1 MTSRV
6 TVQQVMGRTSA
17 YINLTSSEKL
27 TPLNYHVWAT
37 KILLGLRAMN
47 NGVHLYVEAGTVNP
61 AANESLEDLTASLDT
76 VVHDVILNNI
86 SPELIEHVN
95 DVAIRGRDL
104 WLYLHQEYS
113 QLQPADVISLM
124 KSLYAGNID
133 VGPKFVS
140 SVRSYVATWRSIYQS
155 LSPDSVVAFNALASM
170 GPNCERFI
178 QYALEHRFDSN
189 NNTDN
194 LDINNFIRNTDKWA
208 KLLKITGPPATLSTE
223 AFVASSKKYNNKS
236 KGDGIKCFRCKR
248 RGHTSNNCHVS
259 WEEVQ
264 AARQDN
270 KDDKESKE
278 AKTSRG
284 WFAET
289 IDEFSE
295 IVDDDPFVSSAFV
308 SETSIVSEKFGNSCS
323 ESFDDL
329 ESELFDSS
337 EPCVGDEDC
346 FVGQV
351 SEYCSNSGL
360 DIDSVGKPFVGS
372 TDDSCFIS
380 EPYVGSTVVC
390 LESEPCVSSAPICFD
405 SESLVDSD
413 IVPFDS
419 EPLVGSSFIFCSD
432 SKPLVGSDDDI
443 ALPSFDFLVDSI
455 TEPSPPIVKPIV
467 TPKSRFSPL
476 FYLSFVTIML
486 FSLILIVVW
495 HPSSILNLSHSVHH
509 VFVAES
515 TTSAEANLVVG
526 SDSFDFI
533 HDTGATSHI
542 CNNISYF
549 SSLRPTSAT
558 IRGLGSATAEGVGD
572 IVVDLLGKDDQPCD
586 RVVLR
591 DVLYVPK
598 IPRNLFAARRATAGG
613 CRFIQ
618 DLNHISAVENGKTRV
633 HAIAMGDLYFCRFR
647 VVLPSKPVHEVFAV
661 ESSANLW
668 HKRLGHASVDVL
680 KKLSKSLSVKPT
692 HFEVVDS
699 HKCDACLGG
708 KATALPFNGTTEKA
722 SRPLELFVSD
732 LSGPHVATPVGH
744 RYVLT
749 IMDYY
754 SRYSYV
760 ELLVRK
766 SDASLAI
773 RNFIAR
779 CESYFSGD
787 SAGDRV
793 AYFHSDNGG
802 EYISKDLEQFFVSK
816 GIKHTYTV
824 PHTPQQNGVAERLNR
839 TLFEKAKSMLLYAHA
854 PEYLWGEAVKSAN
867 YIRNRLPSR
876 TTGGVAPLQLWTGK
890 PPSYHHMKVFG
901 CQATVV
907 LPGAKRES
915 KLSSNTEAGVFV
927 GYSLDRT
934 AYRVLLD
941 SSIVEARSVYFDE
954 SKFPFMKSDKD
965 LSINATGVGF
975 SVGSGSGSMS
985 GPCFDSKGTGLGS
998 NVRVNSIASS
1008 DSSSGSSFGSHRS
1021 LPASSS
1027 GSGSGSGS
1035 GSICALPSPSPS
1047 SSPSHSPSLS
1057 SSSSS
1062 IIVHKPRS
1070 VRRILS
1076 TPSAPLESPTLPTLP
1091 SIPSVPSLPSSPI
1104 LPPSDHEVSI
1114 SPDSSPI
1121 VSSSEYIPSQLD
1133 LSEAGP
1139 SINESNISG
1148 DSGIS
1153 QRGGDIG
1160 FQPSIIASSPTPPPS
1175 VELEVVPLSQESP
1188 SPDLVNS
1195 LDQAGVS
1202 VVTKDDTQAV
1212 LPKSR
1217 SRVVAVRLPS
1227 ITPAKRPSSDDIVS
1241 PPSKHL
1247 CENSLK
1253 QSPVSAT
1260 PAKRPAEEECISYRR
1275 LKSLRFDEE
1284 AEFWLEACVIEMSSL
1299 KRNGTWELVDLP
1311 PGRKAINSKWVF
1323 KVKRKAD
1330 GSIERYKA
1338 RLVCIGFS
1346 QVEGIDYTETF
1357 APVVRYE
1364 TVRIVLA
1371 IAAQFGF
1378 QVHHMDVET
1387 AFLNGDLKEDIYM
1400 RQPKGF
1406 VVKGQESKVCHL
1418 KKSLYGLKQAPLCW
1432 NEKIHGALV
1441 KLGFIRNESDYGV
1454 YTKGS
1459 GSTMVIIALYVDDLL
1474 ISGNSSEVI
1483 AKTKSSLS
1491 SMFKMKDLGPVEQFL
1506 GMRVKQSPYH
1516 ITVDVSRYIFDV
1528 LEEFGMQNCSSVKTP
1543 LPTRDLSDFS
1553 ESDSA
1558 TDASMYRSIIGKLIY
1573 AANCARPDLAVAVSF
1588 LCRYMQSPKS
1598 IHMEAAKHTLR
1609 YLKGTAELGL
1619 EYRAQKVYKLVG
1631 YSDADYAQDKQDRKS
1646 FTGPASSS
1654 VESEYMSLS
1663 DASKE
1668 CFWIN
1673 QLLSLCKIPIPLPVT
1688 MFEDNQGCIA
1698 LAQNPVFHRRTK
1710 HIDVRYHVV
1719 RHYIRS
1725 GVIHLEYLDTQVML
1739 ADMFTKNLGR
1749 VKFETLRGLLG
1760 MKAVGDSATRGG
1772 VEHAMLSQTSA
1783 VDNAP
1788 ALGLSPYVTVVTLLN
1803 FSTLT
1808 SSEKLTPLNYH
1819 VWATKILLGL
1829 RAMNNGVHLYVEAG
1843 TVNPAANESLED
1855 LTASLDTVVHDVI
1868 LNNISPE
1875 LIEHVN
1881 DVAIRGR
1888 DLWLYLHQEYSQ
1900 LQPADVISLMKSL
1913 YAGNIDVGPKFVSSV
1928 RSYVATWR
1936 SIYQSLSP
1944 DSVVAF
1950 NALASMGP
1958 NCERFIQYA
1967 LEHRFDSNNNTDN
1980 LDINNF
1986 IRNTDKWAKL
1996 LKITGPPA
2004 TLSIEAFVASSKK
2017 YNNKSKGDGIKCFR
2031 CKRRGHT
2038 SNNCH
2043 VSWEEVQAARQDN
2056 KDDKESKEAKTS
2068 RGCSAFVSETSVVSE
2083 KFGNSCS
2090 ESFDDLES
2098 ELFDSSEPC
2107 VGDEDCFVGQVS
2119 EYCSNSGLDI
2129 DSVGK
2134 PFVGSTDD
2142 SCFNSEPYVGST
2154 VVCLESEP
2162 CVSSA
2167 PICFDSESL
2176 VDSDVVPFDS
2186 EPLVGSSFIFCSDS
2200 KPLVDSDDDIALP
2213 SFDFLVDSI
2222 TEPSPP
2228 IVKPIVTPKSRFSPF
2243 FYLSFVTIMLFSLI
2257 LIVVWHPSSISDLSH
2272 SVHHVFVAESTTS
2285 AEANLVVGSDSFDF
2299 IHDTGAC

>member
-1 MTSRV
+1 
-6 TVQQVMGRTSA
+6 
-17 YINLTSSEKL
+17 
-27 TPLNYHVWAT
+27 
-37 KILLGLRAMN
+37 
-47 NGVHLYVEAGTVNP
+47 
-61 AANESLEDLTASLDT
+61 
-76 VVHDVILNNI
+76 
-86 SPELIEHVN
+86 
-95 DVAIRGRDL
+95 
-104 WLYLHQEYS
+104 
-113 QLQPADVISLM
+113 
-124 KSLYAGNID
+124 
-133 VGPKFVS
+133 
-140 SVRSYVATWRSIYQS
+140 
-155 LSPDSVVAFNALASM
+155 
-170 GPNCERFI
+170 
-178 QYALEHRFDSN
+178 
-189 NNTDN
+189 
-194 LDINNFIRNTDKWA
+194 
-208 KLLKITGPPATLSTE
+208 
-223 AFVASSKKYNNKS
+223 
-236 KGDGIKCFRCKR
+236 
-248 RGHTSNNCHVS
+248 
-259 WEEVQ
+259 
-264 AARQDN
+264 
-270 KDDKESKE
+270 
-278 AKTSRG
+278 
-284 WFAET
+284 
-289 IDEFSE
+289 
-295 IVDDDPFVSSAFV
+295 
-308 SETSIVSEKFGNSCS
+308 
-323 ESFDDL
+323 
-329 ESELFDSS
+329 
-337 EPCVGDEDC
+337 
-346 FVGQV
+346 
-351 SEYCSNSGL
+351 
-360 DIDSVGKPFVGS
+360 
-372 TDDSCFIS
+372 
-380 EPYVGSTVVC
+380 
-390 LESEPCVSSAPICFD
+390 
-405 SESLVDSD
+405 
-413 IVPFDS
+413 
-419 EPLVGSSFIFCSD
+419 
-432 SKPLVGSDDDI
+432 
-443 ALPSFDFLVDSI
+443 
-455 TEPSPPIVKPIV
+455 
-467 TPKSRFSPL
+467 
-476 FYLSFVTIML
+476 
-486 FSLILIVVW
+486 
-495 HPSSILNLSHSVHH
+495 
-509 VFVAES
+509 
-515 TTSAEANLVVG
+515 
-526 SDSFDFI
+526 
-533 HDTGATSHI
+533 
-542 CNNISYF
+542 
-549 SSLRPTSAT
+549 
-558 IRGLGSATAEGVGD
+558 
-572 IVVDLLGKDDQPCD
+572 
-586 RVVLR
+586 
-591 DVLYVPK
+591 
-598 IPRNLFAARRATAGG
+598 
-613 CRFIQ
+613 
-618 DLNHISAVENGKTRV
+618 
-633 HAIAMGDLYFCRFR
+633 
-647 VVLPSKPVHEVFAV
+647 
-661 ESSANLW
+661 
-668 HKRLGHASVDVL
+668 
-680 KKLSKSLSVKPT
+680 
-692 HFEVVDS
+692 
-699 HKCDACLGG
+699 
-708 KATALPFNGTTEKA
+708 
-722 SRPLELFVSD
+722 
-732 LSGPHVATPVGH
+732 
-744 RYVLT
+744 
-749 IMDYY
+749 MDYY

-787 SAGDRV
+787 SAGDRVV

-965 LSINATGVGF
+965 LSINGTGVGF
-975 SVGSGSGSMS
+975 SVGSSIGSGSGSMS

-1027 GSGSGSGS
+1027 GSGS
-1035 GSICALPSPSPS
+1035 ICALPSPSPS
-1047 SSPSHSPSLS
+1047 SSPSHSPSPPP

-1104 LPPSDHEVSI
+1104 LPPSDHDVSI

-1133 LSEAGP
+1133 LSEAG
-1139 SINESNISG
+1139 INESDISG

-1188 SPDLVNS
+1188 SSDLVNS

-1275 LKSLRFDEE
+1275 LKSLRFEYDDVALLVFTDPSSFEEAMSSEE

-1516 ITVDVSRYIFDV
+1516 ITVDVSRYIFDM

-1588 LCRYMQSPKS
+1588 LCRYMQNPKS

-1646 FTGPASSS
+1646 FTGYVFILSGGPITWACRKQVSPASSS

-1783 VDNAP
+1783 VDNAREF
-1788 ALGLSPYVTVVTLLN
+1788 GWETMV
-1803 FSTLT
+1803 
-1808 SSEKLTPLNYH
+1808 
-1819 VWATKILLGL
+1819 
-1829 RAMNNGVHLYVEAG
+1829 
-1843 TVNPAANESLED
+1843 
-1855 LTASLDTVVHDVI
+1855 
-1868 LNNISPE
+1868 
-1875 LIEHVN
+1875 
-1881 DVAIRGR
+1881 
-1888 DLWLYLHQEYSQ
+1888 
-1900 LQPADVISLMKSL
+1900 
-1913 YAGNIDVGPKFVSSV
+1913 
-1928 RSYVATWR
+1928 
-1936 SIYQSLSP
+1936 
-1944 DSVVAF
+1944 
-1950 NALASMGP
+1950 
-1958 NCERFIQYA
+1958 
-1967 LEHRFDSNNNTDN
+1967 DN
-1980 LDINNF
+1980 L
-1986 IRNTDKWAKL
+1986 
-1996 LKITGPPA
+1996 
-2004 TLSIEAFVASSKK
+2004 
-2017 YNNKSKGDGIKCFR
+2017 C
-2031 CKRRGHT
+2031 
-2038 SNNCH
+2038 
-2043 VSWEEVQAARQDN
+2043 
-2056 KDDKESKEAKTS
+2056 
-2068 RGCSAFVSETSVVSE
+2068 
-2083 KFGNSCS
+2083 
-2090 ESFDDLES
+2090 
-2098 ELFDSSEPC
+2098 LF
-2107 VGDEDCFVGQVS
+2107 
-2119 EYCSNSGLDI
+2119 
-2129 DSVGK
+2129 
-2134 PFVGSTDD
+2134 
-2142 SCFNSEPYVGST
+2142 
-2154 VVCLESEP
+2154 
-2162 CVSSA
+2162 
-2167 PICFDSESL
+2167 
-2176 VDSDVVPFDS
+2176 
-2186 EPLVGSSFIFCSDS
+2186 
-2200 KPLVDSDDDIALP
+2200 
-2213 SFDFLVDSI
+2213 
-2222 TEPSPP
+2222 
-2228 IVKPIVTPKSRFSPF
+2228 
-2243 FYLSFVTIMLFSLI
+2243 
-2257 LIVVWHPSSISDLSH
+2257 
-2272 SVHHVFVAESTTS
+2272 
-2285 AEANLVVGSDSFDF
+2285 
-2299 IHDTGAC
+2299 

>member
-1 MTSRV
+1 
-6 TVQQVMGRTSA
+6 
-17 YINLTSSEKL
+17 
-27 TPLNYHVWAT
+27 
-37 KILLGLRAMN
+37 
-47 NGVHLYVEAGTVNP
+47 
-61 AANESLEDLTASLDT
+61 
-76 VVHDVILNNI
+76 
-86 SPELIEHVN
+86 
-95 DVAIRGRDL
+95 
-104 WLYLHQEYS
+104 
-113 QLQPADVISLM
+113 
-124 KSLYAGNID
+124 
-133 VGPKFVS
+133 
-140 SVRSYVATWRSIYQS
+140 
-155 LSPDSVVAFNALASM
+155 
-170 GPNCERFI
+170 
-178 QYALEHRFDSN
+178 
-189 NNTDN
+189 
-194 LDINNFIRNTDKWA
+194 
-208 KLLKITGPPATLSTE
+208 
-223 AFVASSKKYNNKS
+223 
-236 KGDGIKCFRCKR
+236 
-248 RGHTSNNCHVS
+248 
-259 WEEVQ
+259 
-264 AARQDN
+264 
-270 KDDKESKE
+270 
-278 AKTSRG
+278 
-284 WFAET
+284 
-289 IDEFSE
+289 
-295 IVDDDPFVSSAFV
+295 
-308 SETSIVSEKFGNSCS
+308 
-323 ESFDDL
+323 
-329 ESELFDSS
+329 
-337 EPCVGDEDC
+337 
-346 FVGQV
+346 
-351 SEYCSNSGL
+351 
-360 DIDSVGKPFVGS
+360 
-372 TDDSCFIS
+372 
-380 EPYVGSTVVC
+380 
-390 LESEPCVSSAPICFD
+390 
-405 SESLVDSD
+405 
-413 IVPFDS
+413 
-419 EPLVGSSFIFCSD
+419 
-432 SKPLVGSDDDI
+432 
-443 ALPSFDFLVDSI
+443 
-455 TEPSPPIVKPIV
+455 
-467 TPKSRFSPL
+467 
-476 FYLSFVTIML
+476 ML

-495 HPSSILNLSHSVHH
+495 HPSSILDLSHSVHH

-618 DLNHISAVENGKTRV
+618 DLNHISAVENGKTR
-633 HAIAMGDLYFCRFR
+633 
-647 VVLPSKPVHEVFAV
+647 PVHEVFAV

-965 LSINATGVGF
+965 LSINGTGVGF

-985 GPCFDSKGTGLGS
+985 GPCFDSKGTVLGLIDLYQHPHL
-998 NVRVNSIASS
+998 VLVLVL
-1008 DSSSGSSFGSHRS
+1008 FV
-1021 LPASSS
+1021 L
-1027 GSGSGSGS
+1027 
-1035 GSICALPSPSPS
+1035 LPSPSPS
-1047 SSPSHSPSLS
+1047 SSPSHSPSPPP

-1062 IIVHKPRS
+1062 IIVNMPRS

-1091 SIPSVPSLPSSPI
+1091 SIASVPSLPSSPI
-1104 LPPSDHEVSI
+1104 LPPSDHDVSI

-1139 SINESNISG
+1139 SINESDISG

-1160 FQPSIIASSPTPPPS
+1160 FQPSIIAS
-1175 VELEVVPLSQESP
+1175 QESP
-1188 SPDLVNS
+1188 SSDLVNS

-1260 PAKRPAEEECISYRR
+1260 PAKRPAEEECISYRHP
-1275 LKSLRFDEE
+1275 SSFEEAMSSEE

-1646 FTGPASSS
+1646 FTGYVFILSGGPITWACRKQVSPASSS

-1673 QLLSLCKIPIPLPVT
+1673 QLLSLCKIPVPLPVT

-1783 VDNAP
+1783 VDNARVWV
-1788 ALGLSPYVTVVTLLN
+1788 G
-1803 FSTLT
+1803 
-1808 SSEKLTPLNYH
+1808 NY
-1819 VWATKILLGL
+1819 G
-1829 RAMNNGVHLYVEAG
+1829 
-1843 TVNPAANESLED
+1843 
-1855 LTASLDTVVHDVI
+1855 
-1868 LNNISPE
+1868 
-1875 LIEHVN
+1875 
-1881 DVAIRGR
+1881 
-1888 DLWLYLHQEYSQ
+1888 
-1900 LQPADVISLMKSL
+1900 
-1913 YAGNIDVGPKFVSSV
+1913 
-1928 RSYVATWR
+1928 
-1936 SIYQSLSP
+1936 
-1944 DSVVAF
+1944 
-1950 NALASMGP
+1950 
-1958 NCERFIQYA
+1958 
-1967 LEHRFDSNNNTDN
+1967 
-1980 LDINNF
+1980 
-1986 IRNTDKWAKL
+1986 
-1996 LKITGPPA
+1996 
-2004 TLSIEAFVASSKK
+2004 
-2017 YNNKSKGDGIKCFR
+2017 
-2031 CKRRGHT
+2031 
-2038 SNNCH
+2038 
-2043 VSWEEVQAARQDN
+2043 
-2056 KDDKESKEAKTS
+2056 
-2068 RGCSAFVSETSVVSE
+2068 
-2083 KFGNSCS
+2083 
-2090 ESFDDLES
+2090 
-2098 ELFDSSEPC
+2098 
-2107 VGDEDCFVGQVS
+2107 
-2119 EYCSNSGLDI
+2119 
-2129 DSVGK
+2129 
-2134 PFVGSTDD
+2134 
-2142 SCFNSEPYVGST
+2142 
-2154 VVCLESEP
+2154 
-2162 CVSSA
+2162 
-2167 PICFDSESL
+2167 
-2176 VDSDVVPFDS
+2176 
-2186 EPLVGSSFIFCSDS
+2186 
-2200 KPLVDSDDDIALP
+2200 
-2213 SFDFLVDSI
+2213 
-2222 TEPSPP
+2222 
-2228 IVKPIVTPKSRFSPF
+2228 
-2243 FYLSFVTIMLFSLI
+2243 
-2257 LIVVWHPSSISDLSH
+2257 
-2272 SVHHVFVAESTTS
+2272 
-2285 AEANLVVGSDSFDF
+2285 
-2299 IHDTGAC
+2299 

>member
-208 KLLKITGPPATLSTE
+208 KLLKITGPLLL
-223 AFVASSKKYNNKS
+223 
-236 KGDGIKCFRCKR
+236 FRLKR
-248 RGHTSNNCHVS
+248 SRGHTSNNCHVS

-308 SETSIVSEKFGNSCS
+308 SETSVVSEKFGNSCS

-360 DIDSVGKPFVGS
+360 DIDSVGS
-372 TDDSCFIS
+372 TDDSCFNS

-413 IVPFDS
+413 VVSFDS
-419 EPLVGSSFIFCSD
+419 EPLV
-432 SKPLVGSDDDI
+432 
-443 ALPSFDFLVDSI
+443 
-455 TEPSPPIVKPIV
+455 
-467 TPKSRFSPL
+467 
-476 FYLSFVTIML
+476 
-486 FSLILIVVW
+486 
-495 HPSSILNLSHSVHH
+495 VHH

-1008 DSSSGSSFGSHRS
+1008 DLSSGSSFGSHRS
-1021 LPASSS
+1021 LPASS
-1027 GSGSGSGS
+1027 SGSGS

-1047 SSPSHSPSLS
+1047 SSPSHSPSPPPS

-1076 TPSAPLESPTLPTLP
+1076 TPSAPLESPTLP
-1091 SIPSVPSLPSSPI
+1091 SIASVPSLPSSPI
-1104 LPPSDHEVSI
+1104 LPPSDHDVSI

-1121 VSSSEYIPSQLD
+1121 ISSSEYIPSQLD
-1133 LSEAGP
+1133 LSETGP
-1139 SINESNISG
+1139 SINESDISG

-1188 SPDLVNS
+1188 SSDLVNS

-1275 LKSLRFDEE
+1275 LKSLRFEYDDVALLVFTDPSSFEEAMSSEE

-1387 AFLNGDLKEDIYM
+1387 AFLNG
-1400 RQPKGF
+1400 
-1406 VVKGQESKVCHL
+1406 QESKVCHL

-1516 ITVDVSRYIFDV
+1516 IT
-1528 LEEFGMQNCSSVKTP
+1528 NCSSVKTP

-1588 LCRYMQSPKS
+1588 LCRYMQNPKS

-1646 FTGPASSS
+1646 FTGYVFILSGGPITWACRKQVSPASSS

-1783 VDNAP
+1783 VDNAREF
-1788 ALGLSPYVTVVTLLN
+1788 GWETMV
-1803 FSTLT
+1803 
-1808 SSEKLTPLNYH
+1808 
-1819 VWATKILLGL
+1819 
-1829 RAMNNGVHLYVEAG
+1829 
-1843 TVNPAANESLED
+1843 
-1855 LTASLDTVVHDVI
+1855 
-1868 LNNISPE
+1868 
-1875 LIEHVN
+1875 
-1881 DVAIRGR
+1881 
-1888 DLWLYLHQEYSQ
+1888 
-1900 LQPADVISLMKSL
+1900 
-1913 YAGNIDVGPKFVSSV
+1913 
-1928 RSYVATWR
+1928 
-1936 SIYQSLSP
+1936 
-1944 DSVVAF
+1944 
-1950 NALASMGP
+1950 
-1958 NCERFIQYA
+1958 
-1967 LEHRFDSNNNTDN
+1967 DN
-1980 LDINNF
+1980 L
-1986 IRNTDKWAKL
+1986 
-1996 LKITGPPA
+1996 
-2004 TLSIEAFVASSKK
+2004 
-2017 YNNKSKGDGIKCFR
+2017 C
-2031 CKRRGHT
+2031 
-2038 SNNCH
+2038 
-2043 VSWEEVQAARQDN
+2043 
-2056 KDDKESKEAKTS
+2056 
-2068 RGCSAFVSETSVVSE
+2068 
-2083 KFGNSCS
+2083 
-2090 ESFDDLES
+2090 
-2098 ELFDSSEPC
+2098 LF
-2107 VGDEDCFVGQVS
+2107 
-2119 EYCSNSGLDI
+2119 
-2129 DSVGK
+2129 
-2134 PFVGSTDD
+2134 
-2142 SCFNSEPYVGST
+2142 
-2154 VVCLESEP
+2154 
-2162 CVSSA
+2162 
-2167 PICFDSESL
+2167 
-2176 VDSDVVPFDS
+2176 
-2186 EPLVGSSFIFCSDS
+2186 
-2200 KPLVDSDDDIALP
+2200 
-2213 SFDFLVDSI
+2213 
-2222 TEPSPP
+2222 
-2228 IVKPIVTPKSRFSPF
+2228 
-2243 FYLSFVTIMLFSLI
+2243 
-2257 LIVVWHPSSISDLSH
+2257 
-2272 SVHHVFVAESTTS
+2272 
-2285 AEANLVVGSDSFDF
+2285 
-2299 IHDTGAC
+2299 

>member
-189 NNTDN
+189 NADN

-208 KLLKITGPPATLSTE
+208 KLLKITGPQLL
-223 AFVASSKKYNNKS
+223 
-236 KGDGIKCFRCKR
+236 FRLKR
-248 RGHTSNNCHVS
+248 SRGHTSNNCHVS

-308 SETSIVSEKFGNSCS
+308 SETSVVSEKFGNSCS

-351 SEYCSNSGL
+351 SEHCSNSEL

-419 EPLVGSSFIFCSD
+419 EPLVGSSFISCSD

-443 ALPSFDFLVDSI
+443 VLPSFDFLVDSI
-455 TEPSPPIVKPIV
+455 TEPSPPNVKPIV
-467 TPKSRFSPL
+467 TPKSRFSIL
-476 FYLSFVTIML
+476 L
-486 FSLILIVVW
+486 LIFCY
-495 HPSSILNLSHSVHH
+495 HH
-509 VFVAES
+509 VVFLDFNCRLAS
-515 TTSAEANLVVG
+515 FFNLG
-526 SDSFDFI
+526 FN
-533 HDTGATSHI
+533 HI

-558 IRGLGSATAEGVGD
+558 IRGLGSATAEGGGD

-708 KATALPFNGTTEKA
+708 KATALPFN
-722 SRPLELFVSD
+722 
-732 LSGPHVATPVGH
+732 
-744 RYVLT
+744 
-749 IMDYY
+749 
-754 SRYSYV
+754 
-760 ELLVRK
+760 
-766 SDASLAI
+766 
-773 RNFIAR
+773 
-779 CESYFSGD
+779 
-787 SAGDRV
+787 
-793 AYFHSDNGG
+793 
-802 EYISKDLEQFFVSK
+802 
-816 GIKHTYTV
+816 
-824 PHTPQQNGVAERLNR
+824 
-839 TLFEKAKSMLLYAHA
+839 AKSMLLYAHA

-965 LSINATGVGF
+965 LSINGTGVGF

-1027 GSGSGSGS
+1027 GSGSGS
-1035 GSICALPSPSPS
+1035 ICALPSPSPS
-1047 SSPSHSPSLS
+1047 SSPSHSPSPPPP
-1057 SSSSS
+1057 SSSS

-1104 LPPSDHEVSI
+1104 LPPSDHDVSI

-1160 FQPSIIASSPTPPPS
+1160 FQPSIIASSPTPPS

-1188 SPDLVNS
+1188 SSDLVNS

-1275 LKSLRFDEE
+1275 LKSLRFEYDDVALLVFTDPSSFEEAMSSEE

-1516 ITVDVSRYIFDV
+1516 IT
-1528 LEEFGMQNCSSVKTP
+1528 NCSSVKTP

-1588 LCRYMQSPKS
+1588 LCRYMQNPKS

-1673 QLLSLCKIPIPLPVT
+1673 QLLSLCKIPVPLPVT

-1783 VDNAP
+1783 VDNAREF
-1788 ALGLSPYVTVVTLLN
+1788 GWETMV
-1803 FSTLT
+1803 
-1808 SSEKLTPLNYH
+1808 
-1819 VWATKILLGL
+1819 
-1829 RAMNNGVHLYVEAG
+1829 
-1843 TVNPAANESLED
+1843 
-1855 LTASLDTVVHDVI
+1855 
-1868 LNNISPE
+1868 
-1875 LIEHVN
+1875 
-1881 DVAIRGR
+1881 
-1888 DLWLYLHQEYSQ
+1888 
-1900 LQPADVISLMKSL
+1900 
-1913 YAGNIDVGPKFVSSV
+1913 
-1928 RSYVATWR
+1928 
-1936 SIYQSLSP
+1936 
-1944 DSVVAF
+1944 
-1950 NALASMGP
+1950 
-1958 NCERFIQYA
+1958 
-1967 LEHRFDSNNNTDN
+1967 DN
-1980 LDINNF
+1980 L
-1986 IRNTDKWAKL
+1986 
-1996 LKITGPPA
+1996 
-2004 TLSIEAFVASSKK
+2004 
-2017 YNNKSKGDGIKCFR
+2017 C
-2031 CKRRGHT
+2031 
-2038 SNNCH
+2038 
-2043 VSWEEVQAARQDN
+2043 
-2056 KDDKESKEAKTS
+2056 
-2068 RGCSAFVSETSVVSE
+2068 
-2083 KFGNSCS
+2083 
-2090 ESFDDLES
+2090 
-2098 ELFDSSEPC
+2098 LF
-2107 VGDEDCFVGQVS
+2107 
-2119 EYCSNSGLDI
+2119 
-2129 DSVGK
+2129 
-2134 PFVGSTDD
+2134 
-2142 SCFNSEPYVGST
+2142 
-2154 VVCLESEP
+2154 
-2162 CVSSA
+2162 
-2167 PICFDSESL
+2167 
-2176 VDSDVVPFDS
+2176 
-2186 EPLVGSSFIFCSDS
+2186 
-2200 KPLVDSDDDIALP
+2200 
-2213 SFDFLVDSI
+2213 
-2222 TEPSPP
+2222 
-2228 IVKPIVTPKSRFSPF
+2228 
-2243 FYLSFVTIMLFSLI
+2243 
-2257 LIVVWHPSSISDLSH
+2257 
-2272 SVHHVFVAESTTS
+2272 
-2285 AEANLVVGSDSFDF
+2285 
-2299 IHDTGAC
+2299 

>member
-86 SPELIEHVN
+86 SPESIVN
-95 DVAIRGRDL
+95 FNPPM
-104 WLYLHQEYS
+104 S
-113 QLQPADVISLM
+113 SLM

-308 SETSIVSEKFGNSCS
+308 SETSVVSEKFGNSCS

-360 DIDSVGKPFVGS
+360 DIDSVGS
-372 TDDSCFIS
+372 TDDSCFNS

-419 EPLVGSSFIFCSD
+419 EPLVGSSFISCSD

-443 ALPSFDFLVDSI
+443 VLPSFDFLVDSI
-455 TEPSPPIVKPIV
+455 TEPSPPNVKPIV
-467 TPKSRFSPL
+467 TPKSVFLHS
-476 FYLSFVTIML
+476 FTYLFVTIML

-495 HPSSILNLSHSVHH
+495 HPSSILDLSHSVHH

-533 HDTGATSHI
+533 HDTGAT
-542 CNNISYF
+542 N
-549 SSLRPTSAT
+549 
-558 IRGLGSATAEGVGD
+558 
-572 IVVDLLGKDDQPCD
+572 DQPCD

-618 DLNHISAVENGKTRV
+618 DLNHISAVENGKTR
-633 HAIAMGDLYFCRFR
+633 
-647 VVLPSKPVHEVFAV
+647 PVHEVFAV

-732 LSGPHVATPVGH
+732 LSGPHVAT
-744 RYVLT
+744 L
-749 IMDYY
+749 
-754 SRYSYV
+754 YSYV

-915 KLSSNTEAGVFV
+915 KLT
-927 GYSLDRT
+927 
-934 AYRVLLD
+934 YRVLLD

-965 LSINATGVGF
+965 LSINGTGVGF
-975 SVGSGSGSMS
+975 SVGSSIGSGSGSM
-985 GPCFDSKGTGLGS
+985 
-998 NVRVNSIASS
+998 VNSIASS

-1027 GSGSGSGS
+1027 GSGSGS
-1035 GSICALPSPSPS
+1035 ICALPSPS

-1076 TPSAPLESPTLPTLP
+1076 TPSAPLESPTLP

-1104 LPPSDHEVSI
+1104 LPPSDHDVSI

-1121 VSSSEYIPSQLD
+1121 VSPSEYIPSQLD

-1139 SINESNISG
+1139 SINESDISG

-1153 QRGGDIG
+1153 QRGGDI
-1160 FQPSIIASSPTPPPS
+1160 
-1175 VELEVVPLSQESP
+1175 VEL
-1188 SPDLVNS
+1188 
-1195 LDQAGVS
+1195 
-1202 VVTKDDTQAV
+1202 
-1212 LPKSR
+1212 
-1217 SRVVAVRLPS
+1217 
-1227 ITPAKRPSSDDIVS
+1227 
-1241 PPSKHL
+1241 
-1247 CENSLK
+1247 
-1253 QSPVSAT
+1253 
-1260 PAKRPAEEECISYRR
+1260 
-1275 LKSLRFDEE
+1275 
-1284 AEFWLEACVIEMSSL
+1284 
-1299 KRNGTWELVDLP
+1299 
-1311 PGRKAINSKWVF
+1311 
-1323 KVKRKAD
+1323 
-1330 GSIERYKA
+1330 
-1338 RLVCIGFS
+1338 
-1346 QVEGIDYTETF
+1346 
-1357 APVVRYE
+1357 
-1364 TVRIVLA
+1364 
-1371 IAAQFGF
+1371 
-1378 QVHHMDVET
+1378 
-1387 AFLNGDLKEDIYM
+1387 
-1400 RQPKGF
+1400 
-1406 VVKGQESKVCHL
+1406 
-1418 KKSLYGLKQAPLCW
+1418 
-1432 NEKIHGALV
+1432 
-1441 KLGFIRNESDYGV
+1441 
-1454 YTKGS
+1454 
-1459 GSTMVIIALYVDDLL
+1459 
-1474 ISGNSSEVI
+1474 
-1483 AKTKSSLS
+1483 
-1491 SMFKMKDLGPVEQFL
+1491 
-1506 GMRVKQSPYH
+1506 
-1516 ITVDVSRYIFDV
+1516 
-1528 LEEFGMQNCSSVKTP
+1528 
-1543 LPTRDLSDFS
+1543 
-1553 ESDSA
+1553 
-1558 TDASMYRSIIGKLIY
+1558 
-1573 AANCARPDLAVAVSF
+1573 
-1588 LCRYMQSPKS
+1588 
-1598 IHMEAAKHTLR
+1598 
-1609 YLKGTAELGL
+1609 
-1619 EYRAQKVYKLVG
+1619 
-1631 YSDADYAQDKQDRKS
+1631 
-1646 FTGPASSS
+1646 
-1654 VESEYMSLS
+1654 
-1663 DASKE
+1663 
-1668 CFWIN
+1668 
-1673 QLLSLCKIPIPLPVT
+1673 
-1688 MFEDNQGCIA
+1688 
-1698 LAQNPVFHRRTK
+1698 
-1710 HIDVRYHVV
+1710 
-1719 RHYIRS
+1719 
-1725 GVIHLEYLDTQVML
+1725 
-1739 ADMFTKNLGR
+1739 
-1749 VKFETLRGLLG
+1749 
-1760 MKAVGDSATRGG
+1760 
-1772 VEHAMLSQTSA
+1772 
-1783 VDNAP
+1783 
-1788 ALGLSPYVTVVTLLN
+1788 
-1803 FSTLT
+1803 
-1808 SSEKLTPLNYH
+1808 
-1819 VWATKILLGL
+1819 
-1829 RAMNNGVHLYVEAG
+1829 
-1843 TVNPAANESLED
+1843 
-1855 LTASLDTVVHDVI
+1855 
-1868 LNNISPE
+1868 
-1875 LIEHVN
+1875 
-1881 DVAIRGR
+1881 
-1888 DLWLYLHQEYSQ
+1888 
-1900 LQPADVISLMKSL
+1900 
-1913 YAGNIDVGPKFVSSV
+1913 
-1928 RSYVATWR
+1928 
-1936 SIYQSLSP
+1936 
-1944 DSVVAF
+1944 
-1950 NALASMGP
+1950 
-1958 NCERFIQYA
+1958 
-1967 LEHRFDSNNNTDN
+1967 
-1980 LDINNF
+1980 
-1986 IRNTDKWAKL
+1986 
-1996 LKITGPPA
+1996 
-2004 TLSIEAFVASSKK
+2004 
-2017 YNNKSKGDGIKCFR
+2017 
-2031 CKRRGHT
+2031 
-2038 SNNCH
+2038 
-2043 VSWEEVQAARQDN
+2043 
-2056 KDDKESKEAKTS
+2056 
-2068 RGCSAFVSETSVVSE
+2068 
-2083 KFGNSCS
+2083 
-2090 ESFDDLES
+2090 
-2098 ELFDSSEPC
+2098 
-2107 VGDEDCFVGQVS
+2107 
-2119 EYCSNSGLDI
+2119 
-2129 DSVGK
+2129 
-2134 PFVGSTDD
+2134 
-2142 SCFNSEPYVGST
+2142 
-2154 VVCLESEP
+2154 
-2162 CVSSA
+2162 
-2167 PICFDSESL
+2167 
-2176 VDSDVVPFDS
+2176 
-2186 EPLVGSSFIFCSDS
+2186 
-2200 KPLVDSDDDIALP
+2200 
-2213 SFDFLVDSI
+2213 
-2222 TEPSPP
+2222 
-2228 IVKPIVTPKSRFSPF
+2228 
-2243 FYLSFVTIMLFSLI
+2243 
-2257 LIVVWHPSSISDLSH
+2257 
-2272 SVHHVFVAESTTS
+2272 
-2285 AEANLVVGSDSFDF
+2285 
-2299 IHDTGAC
+2299 

>member
-1 MTSRV
+1 MKKSTHIGFKLKSPLFDLPYFSLPYSFPPDVMHAQAINILKLLLSIILDPSCEGNQKNKTGEKIEIREFLFNEEQMNAYFEFLGLLDEHTPQAFRDNIFKPEKKTATLTYWLKSAAQGEALLKSLYLLPEFIPSLTEKQEHLLYLYSQMAALMMINNSSYINEDLNLDLVQESWEIVIQNFELLVTLGYNKNGFIGTLPLHTMLHTPGYLKKVGSLKTFSSYATERMVKSIKESQQNSRYPIITLCNYQLKFYVINLIFIGQATPEILQPAMKLSSQNGECTTDEELELLELLKKSLVKNYPKYRNNKNTASSKSPTSYGMNLLFEKNTGKFVDNTLNSDMYYYQRYSKIHWNTSKYTAIASNSKLRNTKELNTFVRV
-6 TVQQVMGRTSA
+6 IQSKNSSGAKSPSYYANLLDCFSVGKGTGEAWDRFAIIEKIPDESLRSIDLHDDFKHICFSNEIKLGFYWENEYKHGERIVVPLNRIANPVFIIPQYNFLLSMQCCRRLVQLIMHVMGRTSA

-308 SETSIVSEKFGNSCS
+308 SETSVVSEKFGNSCS

-360 DIDSVGKPFVGS
+360 DIDSVGS
-372 TDDSCFIS
+372 TDDSCFNS

-390 LESEPCVSSAPICFD
+390 LESEPCVSSAPICFFD

-419 EPLVGSSFIFCSD
+419 EPLVGSSFISCSD

-443 ALPSFDFLVDSI
+443 VLPSFDFLVDSI
-455 TEPSPPIVKPIV
+455 TEPSPPNVKPIV
-467 TPKSRFSPL
+467 TPKSRFSPF

-495 HPSSILNLSHSVHH
+495 HPSSILDLSHSVHH

-558 IRGLGSATAEGVGD
+558 IRGLGSATAEGLATLSL
-572 IVVDLLGKDDQPCD
+572 IFL
-586 RVVLR
+586 
-591 DVLYVPK
+591 

-915 KLSSNTEAGVFV
+915 KLT
-927 GYSLDRT
+927 
-934 AYRVLLD
+934 YRVLLD

-965 LSINATGVGF
+965 LSINGTGVGF
-975 SVGSGSGSMS
+975 SVGSSIGSGSGSMS

-1027 GSGSGSGS
+1027 GSGSGS
-1035 GSICALPSPSPS
+1035 ICALPSPS

-1076 TPSAPLESPTLPTLP
+1076 TPSAPLESPTLP

-1104 LPPSDHEVSI
+1104 LPPSDHDVSI

-1121 VSSSEYIPSQLD
+1121 VSPSEYIPSQLD

-1139 SINESNISG
+1139 SINESDISG

-1153 QRGGDIG
+1153 QRGVILG
-1160 FQPSIIASSPTPPPS
+1160 FNR
-1175 VELEVVPLSQESP
+1175 LSLLQSP

-1260 PAKRPAEEECISYRR
+1260 PAKRPAEEECISYRHP
-1275 LKSLRFDEE
+1275 SSFEEAMSSEE

-1516 ITVDVSRYIFDV
+1516 ITVDVSRYIFDM

-1646 FTGPASSS
+1646 FTGYVFILSGGPITWACRKQVSPASSS

-1673 QLLSLCKIPIPLPVT
+1673 QLLSLCKIPVPLPVT

-1783 VDNAP
+1783 VDNAREF
-1788 ALGLSPYVTVVTLLN
+1788 GWETMV
-1803 FSTLT
+1803 
-1808 SSEKLTPLNYH
+1808 
-1819 VWATKILLGL
+1819 
-1829 RAMNNGVHLYVEAG
+1829 
-1843 TVNPAANESLED
+1843 
-1855 LTASLDTVVHDVI
+1855 
-1868 LNNISPE
+1868 
-1875 LIEHVN
+1875 
-1881 DVAIRGR
+1881 
-1888 DLWLYLHQEYSQ
+1888 
-1900 LQPADVISLMKSL
+1900 
-1913 YAGNIDVGPKFVSSV
+1913 
-1928 RSYVATWR
+1928 
-1936 SIYQSLSP
+1936 
-1944 DSVVAF
+1944 
-1950 NALASMGP
+1950 
-1958 NCERFIQYA
+1958 
-1967 LEHRFDSNNNTDN
+1967 DN
-1980 LDINNF
+1980 L
-1986 IRNTDKWAKL
+1986 
-1996 LKITGPPA
+1996 
-2004 TLSIEAFVASSKK
+2004 
-2017 YNNKSKGDGIKCFR
+2017 C
-2031 CKRRGHT
+2031 
-2038 SNNCH
+2038 
-2043 VSWEEVQAARQDN
+2043 
-2056 KDDKESKEAKTS
+2056 
-2068 RGCSAFVSETSVVSE
+2068 
-2083 KFGNSCS
+2083 
-2090 ESFDDLES
+2090 
-2098 ELFDSSEPC
+2098 LF
-2107 VGDEDCFVGQVS
+2107 
-2119 EYCSNSGLDI
+2119 
-2129 DSVGK
+2129 
-2134 PFVGSTDD
+2134 
-2142 SCFNSEPYVGST
+2142 
-2154 VVCLESEP
+2154 
-2162 CVSSA
+2162 
-2167 PICFDSESL
+2167 
-2176 VDSDVVPFDS
+2176 
-2186 EPLVGSSFIFCSDS
+2186 
-2200 KPLVDSDDDIALP
+2200 
-2213 SFDFLVDSI
+2213 
-2222 TEPSPP
+2222 
-2228 IVKPIVTPKSRFSPF
+2228 
-2243 FYLSFVTIMLFSLI
+2243 
-2257 LIVVWHPSSISDLSH
+2257 
-2272 SVHHVFVAESTTS
+2272 
-2285 AEANLVVGSDSFDF
+2285 
-2299 IHDTGAC
+2299 

>member
-1 MTSRV
+1 
-6 TVQQVMGRTSA
+6 
-17 YINLTSSEKL
+17 
-27 TPLNYHVWAT
+27 
-37 KILLGLRAMN
+37 MN
-47 NGVHLYVEAGTVNP
+47 P
-61 AANESLEDLTASLDT
+61 FEDLTASLDT

-113 QLQPADVISLM
+113 QLQPADVISYEI
-124 KSLYAGNID
+124 LYAGNID

-278 AKTSRG
+278 AKPSRG

-308 SETSIVSEKFGNSCS
+308 SETSVVSEKFGNSCS

-413 IVPFDS
+413 IVPLILK
-419 EPLVGSSFIFCSD
+419 PLVGSSFISCSD

-443 ALPSFDFLVDSI
+443 VLPSFDFLVDSI

-467 TPKSRFSPL
+467 TPKSR
-476 FYLSFVTIML
+476 
-486 FSLILIVVW
+486 
-495 HPSSILNLSHSVHH
+495 
-509 VFVAES
+509 
-515 TTSAEANLVVG
+515 
-526 SDSFDFI
+526 
-533 HDTGATSHI
+533 
-542 CNNISYF
+542 
-549 SSLRPTSAT
+549 
-558 IRGLGSATAEGVGD
+558 VGD

-816 GIKHTYTV
+816 V

-965 LSINATGVGF
+965 LSINGTGVGF
-975 SVGSGSGSMS
+975 SVGSGSGSM
-985 GPCFDSKGTGLGS
+985 
-998 NVRVNSIASS
+998 VNSIASS
-1008 DSSSGSSFGSHRS
+1008 DLSSGSSFGSHRS
-1021 LPASSS
+1021 LPASS
-1027 GSGSGSGS
+1027 SGSGS

-1047 SSPSHSPSLS
+1047 SSPSHSPSPPP

-1062 IIVHKPRS
+1062 IIVNMPRS

-1091 SIPSVPSLPSSPI
+1091 SIASVPSLPSSPI
-1104 LPPSDHEVSI
+1104 LPPSDHDVSI

-1139 SINESNISG
+1139 SINESDISG

-1160 FQPSIIASSPTPPPS
+1160 FQPSIIASSPTPPPF

-1188 SPDLVNS
+1188 SSDLVNS

-1227 ITPAKRPSSDDIVS
+1227 ITPAKRPM
-1241 PPSKHL
+1241 
-1247 CENSLK
+1247 
-1253 QSPVSAT
+1253 SAT

-1275 LKSLRFDEE
+1275 LKSLRFEYDDVALLVFTDPSSFEEAMSSEE

-1459 GSTMVIIALYVDDLL
+1459 GSTI
-1474 ISGNSSEVI
+1474 
-1483 AKTKSSLS
+1483 
-1491 SMFKMKDLGPVEQFL
+1491 VEL
-1506 GMRVKQSPYH
+1506 
-1516 ITVDVSRYIFDV
+1516 
-1528 LEEFGMQNCSSVKTP
+1528 
-1543 LPTRDLSDFS
+1543 
-1553 ESDSA
+1553 
-1558 TDASMYRSIIGKLIY
+1558 
-1573 AANCARPDLAVAVSF
+1573 
-1588 LCRYMQSPKS
+1588 
-1598 IHMEAAKHTLR
+1598 
-1609 YLKGTAELGL
+1609 
-1619 EYRAQKVYKLVG
+1619 
-1631 YSDADYAQDKQDRKS
+1631 
-1646 FTGPASSS
+1646 
-1654 VESEYMSLS
+1654 
-1663 DASKE
+1663 
-1668 CFWIN
+1668 
-1673 QLLSLCKIPIPLPVT
+1673 
-1688 MFEDNQGCIA
+1688 
-1698 LAQNPVFHRRTK
+1698 
-1710 HIDVRYHVV
+1710 
-1719 RHYIRS
+1719 
-1725 GVIHLEYLDTQVML
+1725 
-1739 ADMFTKNLGR
+1739 
-1749 VKFETLRGLLG
+1749 
-1760 MKAVGDSATRGG
+1760 
-1772 VEHAMLSQTSA
+1772 
-1783 VDNAP
+1783 
-1788 ALGLSPYVTVVTLLN
+1788 
-1803 FSTLT
+1803 
-1808 SSEKLTPLNYH
+1808 
-1819 VWATKILLGL
+1819 
-1829 RAMNNGVHLYVEAG
+1829 
-1843 TVNPAANESLED
+1843 
-1855 LTASLDTVVHDVI
+1855 
-1868 LNNISPE
+1868 
-1875 LIEHVN
+1875 
-1881 DVAIRGR
+1881 
-1888 DLWLYLHQEYSQ
+1888 
-1900 LQPADVISLMKSL
+1900 
-1913 YAGNIDVGPKFVSSV
+1913 
-1928 RSYVATWR
+1928 
-1936 SIYQSLSP
+1936 
-1944 DSVVAF
+1944 
-1950 NALASMGP
+1950 
-1958 NCERFIQYA
+1958 
-1967 LEHRFDSNNNTDN
+1967 
-1980 LDINNF
+1980 
-1986 IRNTDKWAKL
+1986 
-1996 LKITGPPA
+1996 
-2004 TLSIEAFVASSKK
+2004 
-2017 YNNKSKGDGIKCFR
+2017 
-2031 CKRRGHT
+2031 
-2038 SNNCH
+2038 
-2043 VSWEEVQAARQDN
+2043 
-2056 KDDKESKEAKTS
+2056 
-2068 RGCSAFVSETSVVSE
+2068 
-2083 KFGNSCS
+2083 
-2090 ESFDDLES
+2090 
-2098 ELFDSSEPC
+2098 
-2107 VGDEDCFVGQVS
+2107 
-2119 EYCSNSGLDI
+2119 
-2129 DSVGK
+2129 
-2134 PFVGSTDD
+2134 
-2142 SCFNSEPYVGST
+2142 
-2154 VVCLESEP
+2154 
-2162 CVSSA
+2162 
-2167 PICFDSESL
+2167 
-2176 VDSDVVPFDS
+2176 
-2186 EPLVGSSFIFCSDS
+2186 
-2200 KPLVDSDDDIALP
+2200 
-2213 SFDFLVDSI
+2213 
-2222 TEPSPP
+2222 
-2228 IVKPIVTPKSRFSPF
+2228 
-2243 FYLSFVTIMLFSLI
+2243 
-2257 LIVVWHPSSISDLSH
+2257 
-2272 SVHHVFVAESTTS
+2272 
-2285 AEANLVVGSDSFDF
+2285 
-2299 IHDTGAC
+2299 

>member
-1 MTSRV
+1 
-6 TVQQVMGRTSA
+6 MGRTSA

-189 NNTDN
+189 NADN

-208 KLLKITGPPATLSTE
+208 K
-223 AFVASSKKYNNKS
+223 
-236 KGDGIKCFRCKR
+236 

-308 SETSIVSEKFGNSCS
+308 SETSVVSEKFGNSCS

-329 ESELFDSS
+329 ESELLILLSR
-337 EPCVGDEDC
+337 
-346 FVGQV
+346 V
-351 SEYCSNSGL
+351 SAMKIVLLVKFLSIVQTQDLILIQLVPLMILVLILN
-360 DIDSVGKPFVGS
+360 P
-372 TDDSCFIS
+372 
-380 EPYVGSTVVC
+380 
-390 LESEPCVSSAPICFD
+390 PICFD

-413 IVPFDS
+413 VVP
-419 EPLVGSSFIFCSD
+419 
-432 SKPLVGSDDDI
+432 
-443 ALPSFDFLVDSI
+443 
-455 TEPSPPIVKPIV
+455 
-467 TPKSRFSPL
+467 
-476 FYLSFVTIML
+476 
-486 FSLILIVVW
+486 LIL
-495 HPSSILNLSHSVHH
+495 NRC
-509 VFVAES
+509 
-515 TTSAEANLVVG
+515 
-526 SDSFDFI
+526 
-533 HDTGATSHI
+533 HI

-558 IRGLGSATAEGVGD
+558 IRGLGSATAEGLATLSSIFLVKMTSLVTALFFEMFYMFLRFLAIYLLLVELLLVVVGSF
-572 IVVDLLGKDDQPCD
+572 KT
-586 RVVLR
+586 
-591 DVLYVPK
+591 
-598 IPRNLFAARRATAGG
+598 F
-613 CRFIQ
+613 
-618 DLNHISAVENGKTRV
+618 NHISAVENGKLESTP
-633 HAIAMGDLYFCRFR
+633 
-647 VVLPSKPVHEVFAV
+647 LPWPVHEVFAV

-699 HKCDACLGG
+699 HKCVTLAWSS
-708 KATALPFNGTTEKA
+708 F
-722 SRPLELFVSD
+722 ELFVSD

-779 CESYFSGD
+779 
-787 SAGDRV
+787 
-793 AYFHSDNGG
+793 
-802 EYISKDLEQFFVSK
+802 FV
-816 GIKHTYTV
+816 
-824 PHTPQQNGVAERLNR
+824 PL
-839 TLFEKAKSMLLYAHA
+839 
-854 PEYLWGEAVKSAN
+854 
-867 YIRNRLPSR
+867 
-876 TTGGVAPLQLWTGK
+876 GGVAPLQLWTGK

-965 LSINATGVGF
+965 LSINGTGVGF

-985 GPCFDSKGTGLGS
+985 GPCFDSKGSGLGS

-1027 GSGSGSGS
+1027 GSGSGS
-1035 GSICALPSPSPS
+1035 ICALPSPSPS
-1047 SSPSHSPSLS
+1047 SSPSHSPSPPPP
-1057 SSSSS
+1057 SSSS

-1114 SPDSSPI
+1114 STNSSPI

-1139 SINESNISG
+1139 SINESDISG

-1160 FQPSIIASSPTPPPS
+1160 FQPSIIASSPTLPPS

-1275 LKSLRFDEE
+1275 LKSLRFEYDDVALLVFTDPSSFEEAMSSEE

-1330 GSIERYKA
+1330 GSIERYKS

-1474 ISGNSSEVI
+1474 ISGNSPEVI

-1516 ITVDVSRYIFDV
+1516 ITVDVSRYIFDM

-1646 FTGPASSS
+1646 FTGYVFILSGGPITWACRKQVSPASSS

-1673 QLLSLCKIPIPLPVT
+1673 QLLSLCKIPVPLPVT

-1783 VDNAP
+1783 VDNAREF
-1788 ALGLSPYVTVVTLLN
+1788 GWETMV
-1803 FSTLT
+1803 
-1808 SSEKLTPLNYH
+1808 
-1819 VWATKILLGL
+1819 
-1829 RAMNNGVHLYVEAG
+1829 
-1843 TVNPAANESLED
+1843 
-1855 LTASLDTVVHDVI
+1855 
-1868 LNNISPE
+1868 
-1875 LIEHVN
+1875 
-1881 DVAIRGR
+1881 
-1888 DLWLYLHQEYSQ
+1888 
-1900 LQPADVISLMKSL
+1900 
-1913 YAGNIDVGPKFVSSV
+1913 
-1928 RSYVATWR
+1928 
-1936 SIYQSLSP
+1936 
-1944 DSVVAF
+1944 
-1950 NALASMGP
+1950 
-1958 NCERFIQYA
+1958 
-1967 LEHRFDSNNNTDN
+1967 DN
-1980 LDINNF
+1980 L
-1986 IRNTDKWAKL
+1986 
-1996 LKITGPPA
+1996 
-2004 TLSIEAFVASSKK
+2004 
-2017 YNNKSKGDGIKCFR
+2017 C
-2031 CKRRGHT
+2031 
-2038 SNNCH
+2038 
-2043 VSWEEVQAARQDN
+2043 
-2056 KDDKESKEAKTS
+2056 
-2068 RGCSAFVSETSVVSE
+2068 
-2083 KFGNSCS
+2083 
-2090 ESFDDLES
+2090 
-2098 ELFDSSEPC
+2098 LF
-2107 VGDEDCFVGQVS
+2107 
-2119 EYCSNSGLDI
+2119 
-2129 DSVGK
+2129 
-2134 PFVGSTDD
+2134 
-2142 SCFNSEPYVGST
+2142 
-2154 VVCLESEP
+2154 
-2162 CVSSA
+2162 
-2167 PICFDSESL
+2167 
-2176 VDSDVVPFDS
+2176 
-2186 EPLVGSSFIFCSDS
+2186 
-2200 KPLVDSDDDIALP
+2200 
-2213 SFDFLVDSI
+2213 
-2222 TEPSPP
+2222 
-2228 IVKPIVTPKSRFSPF
+2228 
-2243 FYLSFVTIMLFSLI
+2243 
-2257 LIVVWHPSSISDLSH
+2257 
-2272 SVHHVFVAESTTS
+2272 
-2285 AEANLVVGSDSFDF
+2285 
-2299 IHDTGAC
+2299 

>member
-6 TVQQVMGRTSA
+6 TVQHMGRTSA

-308 SETSIVSEKFGNSCS
+308 SETSVVSEKFGNSCS

-360 DIDSVGKPFVGS
+360 DIDSVGS
-372 TDDSCFIS
+372 TDDSCFNS

-419 EPLVGSSFIFCSD
+419 EPLVGSSFISCSD

-443 ALPSFDFLVDSI
+443 VLPSFDFLVDSI
-455 TEPSPPIVKPIV
+455 TEPSPPNVKPIV
-467 TPKSRFSPL
+467 TPKSRFSPF

-495 HPSSILNLSHSVHH
+495 HPSSILDLSHSVHH

-839 TLFEKAKSMLLYAHA
+839 TLFEKPSLCFYMLMLL
-854 PEYLWGEAVKSAN
+854 
-867 YIRNRLPSR
+867 
-876 TTGGVAPLQLWTGK
+876 T
-890 PPSYHHMKVFG
+890 
-901 CQATVV
+901 
-907 LPGAKRES
+907 
-915 KLSSNTEAGVFV
+915 
-927 GYSLDRT
+927 
-934 AYRVLLD
+934 YRVLLD

-965 LSINATGVGF
+965 LSINGTGVGF
-975 SVGSGSGSMS
+975 SVGSSIGSGSGSMS

-1027 GSGSGSGS
+1027 GSGSGS
-1035 GSICALPSPSPS
+1035 ICALPSPS

-1076 TPSAPLESPTLPTLP
+1076 TPSAPLESPTLP

-1104 LPPSDHEVSI
+1104 LPPSDHDVSI
-1114 SPDSSPI
+1114 SSDSSPI

-1139 SINESNISG
+1139 SINESDISG

-1160 FQPSIIASSPTPPPS
+1160 FQPSIIASSPIPPPS

-1516 ITVDVSRYIFDV
+1516 ITVDVSRYIFDM

-1646 FTGPASSS
+1646 FTGYVFILSGGPITWACRKQVSPASSS

-1673 QLLSLCKIPIPLPVT
+1673 QLLSLCKIPVPLPVT

-1783 VDNAP
+1783 VDNAREF
-1788 ALGLSPYVTVVTLLN
+1788 GWETMV
-1803 FSTLT
+1803 
-1808 SSEKLTPLNYH
+1808 
-1819 VWATKILLGL
+1819 
-1829 RAMNNGVHLYVEAG
+1829 
-1843 TVNPAANESLED
+1843 
-1855 LTASLDTVVHDVI
+1855 
-1868 LNNISPE
+1868 
-1875 LIEHVN
+1875 
-1881 DVAIRGR
+1881 
-1888 DLWLYLHQEYSQ
+1888 
-1900 LQPADVISLMKSL
+1900 
-1913 YAGNIDVGPKFVSSV
+1913 
-1928 RSYVATWR
+1928 
-1936 SIYQSLSP
+1936 
-1944 DSVVAF
+1944 
-1950 NALASMGP
+1950 
-1958 NCERFIQYA
+1958 
-1967 LEHRFDSNNNTDN
+1967 DN
-1980 LDINNF
+1980 L
-1986 IRNTDKWAKL
+1986 
-1996 LKITGPPA
+1996 
-2004 TLSIEAFVASSKK
+2004 
-2017 YNNKSKGDGIKCFR
+2017 C
-2031 CKRRGHT
+2031 
-2038 SNNCH
+2038 
-2043 VSWEEVQAARQDN
+2043 
-2056 KDDKESKEAKTS
+2056 
-2068 RGCSAFVSETSVVSE
+2068 
-2083 KFGNSCS
+2083 
-2090 ESFDDLES
+2090 
-2098 ELFDSSEPC
+2098 LF
-2107 VGDEDCFVGQVS
+2107 
-2119 EYCSNSGLDI
+2119 
-2129 DSVGK
+2129 
-2134 PFVGSTDD
+2134 
-2142 SCFNSEPYVGST
+2142 
-2154 VVCLESEP
+2154 
-2162 CVSSA
+2162 
-2167 PICFDSESL
+2167 
-2176 VDSDVVPFDS
+2176 
-2186 EPLVGSSFIFCSDS
+2186 
-2200 KPLVDSDDDIALP
+2200 
-2213 SFDFLVDSI
+2213 
-2222 TEPSPP
+2222 
-2228 IVKPIVTPKSRFSPF
+2228 
-2243 FYLSFVTIMLFSLI
+2243 
-2257 LIVVWHPSSISDLSH
+2257 
-2272 SVHHVFVAESTTS
+2272 
-2285 AEANLVVGSDSFDF
+2285 
-2299 IHDTGAC
+2299 

>member
-1 MTSRV
+1 
-6 TVQQVMGRTSA
+6 
-17 YINLTSSEKL
+17 
-27 TPLNYHVWAT
+27 
-37 KILLGLRAMN
+37 
-47 NGVHLYVEAGTVNP
+47 
-61 AANESLEDLTASLDT
+61 
-76 VVHDVILNNI
+76 
-86 SPELIEHVN
+86 
-95 DVAIRGRDL
+95 
-104 WLYLHQEYS
+104 
-113 QLQPADVISLM
+113 
-124 KSLYAGNID
+124 
-133 VGPKFVS
+133 
-140 SVRSYVATWRSIYQS
+140 
-155 LSPDSVVAFNALASM
+155 
-170 GPNCERFI
+170 
-178 QYALEHRFDSN
+178 
-189 NNTDN
+189 
-194 LDINNFIRNTDKWA
+194 
-208 KLLKITGPPATLSTE
+208 
-223 AFVASSKKYNNKS
+223 
-236 KGDGIKCFRCKR
+236 
-248 RGHTSNNCHVS
+248 
-259 WEEVQ
+259 
-264 AARQDN
+264 
-270 KDDKESKE
+270 
-278 AKTSRG
+278 
-284 WFAET
+284 
-289 IDEFSE
+289 
-295 IVDDDPFVSSAFV
+295 
-308 SETSIVSEKFGNSCS
+308 
-323 ESFDDL
+323 
-329 ESELFDSS
+329 
-337 EPCVGDEDC
+337 
-346 FVGQV
+346 
-351 SEYCSNSGL
+351 
-360 DIDSVGKPFVGS
+360 
-372 TDDSCFIS
+372 
-380 EPYVGSTVVC
+380 
-390 LESEPCVSSAPICFD
+390 
-405 SESLVDSD
+405 
-413 IVPFDS
+413 
-419 EPLVGSSFIFCSD
+419 
-432 SKPLVGSDDDI
+432 
-443 ALPSFDFLVDSI
+443 
-455 TEPSPPIVKPIV
+455 
-467 TPKSRFSPL
+467 
-476 FYLSFVTIML
+476 
-486 FSLILIVVW
+486 
-495 HPSSILNLSHSVHH
+495 
-509 VFVAES
+509 
-515 TTSAEANLVVG
+515 
-526 SDSFDFI
+526 
-533 HDTGATSHI
+533 
-542 CNNISYF
+542 
-549 SSLRPTSAT
+549 
-558 IRGLGSATAEGVGD
+558 
-572 IVVDLLGKDDQPCD
+572 
-586 RVVLR
+586 
-591 DVLYVPK
+591 
-598 IPRNLFAARRATAGG
+598 
-613 CRFIQ
+613 
-618 DLNHISAVENGKTRV
+618 
-633 HAIAMGDLYFCRFR
+633 
-647 VVLPSKPVHEVFAV
+647 
-661 ESSANLW
+661 
-668 HKRLGHASVDVL
+668 
-680 KKLSKSLSVKPT
+680 
-692 HFEVVDS
+692 
-699 HKCDACLGG
+699 
-708 KATALPFNGTTEKA
+708 
-722 SRPLELFVSD
+722 
-732 LSGPHVATPVGH
+732 
-744 RYVLT
+744 
-749 IMDYY
+749 MDYY

-802 EYISKDLEQFFVSK
+802 EYISKDLEQFFVTK

-965 LSINATGVGF
+965 LSINGTGVGF
-975 SVGSGSGSMS
+975 SIGSGSGSMS

-1008 DSSSGSSFGSHRS
+1008 DLSSGSSFGSHRS

-1027 GSGSGSGS
+1027 GSGSGSVWFWFYLS
-1035 GSICALPSPSPS
+1035 PSPSPS
-1047 SSPSHSPSLS
+1047 SSPSHSPSPPP

-1091 SIPSVPSLPSSPI
+1091 SIASVPSLPSSPI
-1104 LPPSDHEVSI
+1104 LPPSDHDVSI

-1121 VSSSEYIPSQLD
+1121 VSPSEYIPSQLD

-1139 SINESNISG
+1139 SINESDISG

-1160 FQPSIIASSPTPPPS
+1160 FQPSIIASSPIPPPS

-1188 SPDLVNS
+1188 SSDLVNS

-1275 LKSLRFDEE
+1275 LKSLRFEYDDV
-1284 AEFWLEACVIEMSSL
+1284 ALLVLQILVVLKKLCLVKKLSFGLKPVLLKCRLLNAMVLGNWLISH
-1299 KRNGTWELVDLP
+1299 LV
-1311 PGRKAINSKWVF
+1311 
-1323 KVKRKAD
+1323 
-1330 GSIERYKA
+1330 A
-1338 RLVCIGFS
+1338 RLSIANGYLKLSAKLTVQLNVTKLVSCVLDFRKLKVLI
-1346 QVEGIDYTETF
+1346 ILKLLL
-1357 APVVRYE
+1357 PVVRYE

-1516 ITVDVSRYIFDV
+1516 ITVDVSRYIFDM

-1573 AANCARPDLAVAVSF
+1573 AANCARPDLAVA
-1588 LCRYMQSPKS
+1588 
-1598 IHMEAAKHTLR
+1598 
-1609 YLKGTAELGL
+1609 GTAELGL

-1646 FTGPASSS
+1646 FTGYVFILSGGPITWACRKQVSPASSS

-1783 VDNAP
+1783 VDNAREF
-1788 ALGLSPYVTVVTLLN
+1788 GWETMV
-1803 FSTLT
+1803 
-1808 SSEKLTPLNYH
+1808 
-1819 VWATKILLGL
+1819 
-1829 RAMNNGVHLYVEAG
+1829 
-1843 TVNPAANESLED
+1843 
-1855 LTASLDTVVHDVI
+1855 
-1868 LNNISPE
+1868 
-1875 LIEHVN
+1875 
-1881 DVAIRGR
+1881 
-1888 DLWLYLHQEYSQ
+1888 
-1900 LQPADVISLMKSL
+1900 
-1913 YAGNIDVGPKFVSSV
+1913 
-1928 RSYVATWR
+1928 
-1936 SIYQSLSP
+1936 
-1944 DSVVAF
+1944 
-1950 NALASMGP
+1950 
-1958 NCERFIQYA
+1958 
-1967 LEHRFDSNNNTDN
+1967 DN
-1980 LDINNF
+1980 L
-1986 IRNTDKWAKL
+1986 
-1996 LKITGPPA
+1996 
-2004 TLSIEAFVASSKK
+2004 
-2017 YNNKSKGDGIKCFR
+2017 C
-2031 CKRRGHT
+2031 
-2038 SNNCH
+2038 
-2043 VSWEEVQAARQDN
+2043 
-2056 KDDKESKEAKTS
+2056 
-2068 RGCSAFVSETSVVSE
+2068 
-2083 KFGNSCS
+2083 
-2090 ESFDDLES
+2090 
-2098 ELFDSSEPC
+2098 LF
-2107 VGDEDCFVGQVS
+2107 
-2119 EYCSNSGLDI
+2119 
-2129 DSVGK
+2129 
-2134 PFVGSTDD
+2134 
-2142 SCFNSEPYVGST
+2142 
-2154 VVCLESEP
+2154 
-2162 CVSSA
+2162 
-2167 PICFDSESL
+2167 
-2176 VDSDVVPFDS
+2176 
-2186 EPLVGSSFIFCSDS
+2186 
-2200 KPLVDSDDDIALP
+2200 
-2213 SFDFLVDSI
+2213 
-2222 TEPSPP
+2222 
-2228 IVKPIVTPKSRFSPF
+2228 
-2243 FYLSFVTIMLFSLI
+2243 
-2257 LIVVWHPSSISDLSH
+2257 
-2272 SVHHVFVAESTTS
+2272 
-2285 AEANLVVGSDSFDF
+2285 
-2299 IHDTGAC
+2299 

>member
-6 TVQQVMGRTSA
+6 TVQ
-17 YINLTSSEKL
+17 
-27 TPLNYHVWAT
+27 
-37 KILLGLRAMN
+37 
-47 NGVHLYVEAGTVNP
+47 
-61 AANESLEDLTASLDT
+61 
-76 VVHDVILNNI
+76 
-86 SPELIEHVN
+86 
-95 DVAIRGRDL
+95 
-104 WLYLHQEYS
+104 
-113 QLQPADVISLM
+113 
-124 KSLYAGNID
+124 
-133 VGPKFVS
+133 
-140 SVRSYVATWRSIYQS
+140 
-155 LSPDSVVAFNALASM
+155 
-170 GPNCERFI
+170 
-178 QYALEHRFDSN
+178 
-189 NNTDN
+189 
-194 LDINNFIRNTDKWA
+194 
-208 KLLKITGPPATLSTE
+208 
-223 AFVASSKKYNNKS
+223 
-236 KGDGIKCFRCKR
+236 
-248 RGHTSNNCHVS
+248 
-259 WEEVQ
+259 
-264 AARQDN
+264 
-270 KDDKESKE
+270 
-278 AKTSRG
+278 
-284 WFAET
+284 
-289 IDEFSE
+289 
-295 IVDDDPFVSSAFV
+295 
-308 SETSIVSEKFGNSCS
+308 
-323 ESFDDL
+323 
-329 ESELFDSS
+329 
-337 EPCVGDEDC
+337 
-346 FVGQV
+346 
-351 SEYCSNSGL
+351 
-360 DIDSVGKPFVGS
+360 
-372 TDDSCFIS
+372 
-380 EPYVGSTVVC
+380 
-390 LESEPCVSSAPICFD
+390 
-405 SESLVDSD
+405 
-413 IVPFDS
+413 
-419 EPLVGSSFIFCSD
+419 
-432 SKPLVGSDDDI
+432 
-443 ALPSFDFLVDSI
+443 
-455 TEPSPPIVKPIV
+455 
-467 TPKSRFSPL
+467 
-476 FYLSFVTIML
+476 
-486 FSLILIVVW
+486 
-495 HPSSILNLSHSVHH
+495 
-509 VFVAES
+509 
-515 TTSAEANLVVG
+515 
-526 SDSFDFI
+526 
-533 HDTGATSHI
+533 
-542 CNNISYF
+542 
-549 SSLRPTSAT
+549 
-558 IRGLGSATAEGVGD
+558 
-572 IVVDLLGKDDQPCD
+572 
-586 RVVLR
+586 
-591 DVLYVPK
+591 
-598 IPRNLFAARRATAGG
+598 
-613 CRFIQ
+613 
-618 DLNHISAVENGKTRV
+618 
-633 HAIAMGDLYFCRFR
+633 
-647 VVLPSKPVHEVFAV
+647 
-661 ESSANLW
+661 
-668 HKRLGHASVDVL
+668 
-680 KKLSKSLSVKPT
+680 
-692 HFEVVDS
+692 
-699 HKCDACLGG
+699 
-708 KATALPFNGTTEKA
+708 
-722 SRPLELFVSD
+722 
-732 LSGPHVATPVGH
+732 
-744 RYVLT
+744 
-749 IMDYY
+749 
-754 SRYSYV
+754 
-760 ELLVRK
+760 
-766 SDASLAI
+766 
-773 RNFIAR
+773 
-779 CESYFSGD
+779 
-787 SAGDRV
+787 
-793 AYFHSDNGG
+793 
-802 EYISKDLEQFFVSK
+802 
-816 GIKHTYTV
+816 
-824 PHTPQQNGVAERLNR
+824 
-839 TLFEKAKSMLLYAHA
+839 
-854 PEYLWGEAVKSAN
+854 
-867 YIRNRLPSR
+867 
-876 TTGGVAPLQLWTGK
+876 
-890 PPSYHHMKVFG
+890 
-901 CQATVV
+901 QATVV

-965 LSINATGVGF
+965 LSINGTGVGF

-985 GPCFDSKGTGLGS
+985 GSCFDSKGSGLGS

-1027 GSGSGSGS
+1027 GSGSGS
-1035 GSICALPSPSPS
+1035 ICALPSPSPS
-1047 SSPSHSPSLS
+1047 SSPSHSPSPPPP
-1057 SSSSS
+1057 SSSS

-1104 LPPSDHEVSI
+1104 LPPSDHDVSI

-1139 SINESNISG
+1139 SINESDISG

-1188 SPDLVNS
+1188 SSDLVNS

-1275 LKSLRFDEE
+1275 LKSPALKAMSSEE

-1673 QLLSLCKIPIPLPVT
+1673 QLLSLCKIPVPLPVT

-1783 VDNAP
+1783 VDNARILP
-1788 ALGLSPYVTVVTLLN
+1788 TDDKVKAIRDFPVPITPHDCMRFMGLANFYRRFVPHFSQIAAPLTTFMSQPKDTKWTPVEQKAFDKLKDKLTTSPVLIIPNPDDLFVLTTDASKIGIGATLEQFGVQGKKLGVVAYFSRKLDKAQQNYAVQDLEFLAIVEALKHFRTLL
-1803 FSTLT
+1803 
-1808 SSEKLTPLNYH
+1808 Y
-1819 VWATKILLGL
+1819 
-1829 RAMNNGVHLYVEAG
+1829 GVHFILRTDHISLTHLQSQTKQPTGRIARWFGLLAEYDFSIQYIKGKTNVAADALSRMFIEAIELDNDFEELLQQ
-1843 TVNPAANESLED
+1843 VRDSLKSDPFFADIISHLED
-1855 LTASLDTVVHDVI
+1855 SDSPLHDRLKKQFEYDDGV
-1868 LNNISPE
+1868 
-1875 LIEHVN
+1875 
-1881 DVAIRGR
+1881 
-1888 DLWLYLHQEYSQ
+1888 LYFIKFTTMDDHHRRLCIPASQ
-1900 LQPADVISLMKSL
+1900 LRQLLISKAHNLSHSGPYATYLTLAADYYWPHMFR
-1913 YAGNIDVGPKFVSSV
+1913 NIK
-1928 RSYVATWR
+1928 
-1936 SIYQSLSP
+1936 
-1944 DSVVAF
+1944 
-1950 NALASMGP
+1950 
-1958 NCERFIQYA
+1958 RFIQSCDNCLHNKPEQRKTQGLLQP
-1967 LEHRFDSNNNTDN
+1967 LEVPENRWSSVSMDF
-1980 LDINNF
+1980 
-1986 IRNTDKWAKL
+1986 
-1996 LKITGPPA
+1996 ITGIPMSEDFDMILVVVDRLTKRAHFIA
-2004 TLSIEAFVASSKK
+2004 TTTTLDGPKLAQLFMREVTRLHGYPTEIVSDRDVRFSTFWTAFTKSWGTKLCKSTAYHPQSDGQTERINRILRQLLRSYCYDNGLDWFYYLDQVEFAYNSAPQSTIKTSPFVADLGFLPRQPAMIRPPLDARIPSNVESLQVKLK
-2017 YNNKSKGDGIKCFR
+2017 AILLRTQEYMSFSQLSQQRQADKHRRPVEIKVGDSVLIH
-2031 CKRRGHT
+2031 HT
-2038 SNNCH
+2038 SFQSPSN
-2043 VSWEEVQAARQDN
+2043 RM
-2056 KDDKESKEAKTS
+2056 
-2068 RGCSAFVSETSVVSE
+2068 
-2083 KFGNSCS
+2083 
-2090 ESFDDLES
+2090 LP
-2098 ELFDSSEPC
+2098 L
-2107 VGDEDCFVGQVS
+2107 FVGPYTAVKAIGGGNAFELDLPTTVKNNRVFNVS
-2119 EYCSNSGLDI
+2119 KLRKYVKSDEYPADIRPTEDYVKKNSNRIASVAAMQNGLVYLQFT
-2129 DSVGK
+2129 DSLPGHCVAI
-2134 PFVGSTDD
+2134 ST
-2142 SCFNSEPYVGST
+2142 SFWNSMPAEKR
-2154 VVCLESEP
+2154 
-2162 CVSSA
+2162 
-2167 PICFDSESL
+2167 I
-2176 VDSDVVPFDS
+2176 
-2186 EPLVGSSFIFCSDS
+2186 PLFKAYMARIKARDE
-2200 KPLVDSDDDIALP
+2200 LL
-2213 SFDFLVDSI
+2213 
-2222 TEPSPP
+2222 
-2228 IVKPIVTPKSRFSPF
+2228 
-2243 FYLSFVTIMLFSLI
+2243 
-2257 LIVVWHPSSISDLSH
+2257 
-2272 SVHHVFVAESTTS
+2272 
-2285 AEANLVVGSDSFDF
+2285 
-2299 IHDTGAC
+2299 